1 MPPSKRRTTMWDKY
15 DDAVTLFNKLYELFE
30 NDKIVQADFTNWG
43 DISSDPYFIFEGYR
57 KNMRLIVEHMS
68 YHRIRIT
75 FRTSYKGME
84 VETEGLF
91 AISQITIG
99 DNAIWTTGG
108 EFYLATNRG
117 E

>member
-1 MPPSKRRTTMWDKY
+1 MWDKY

-43 DISSDPYFIFEGYR
+43 DISSDPYFIFEAYK

-75 FRTSYKGME
+75 FRRLPSFGEYRDGYCFPLCFTQ
-84 VETEGLF
+84 
-91 AISQITIG
+91 QIYVWRPVLQTYT
-99 DNAIWTTGG
+99 W
-108 EFYLATNRG
+108 YCYH
-117 E
+117 